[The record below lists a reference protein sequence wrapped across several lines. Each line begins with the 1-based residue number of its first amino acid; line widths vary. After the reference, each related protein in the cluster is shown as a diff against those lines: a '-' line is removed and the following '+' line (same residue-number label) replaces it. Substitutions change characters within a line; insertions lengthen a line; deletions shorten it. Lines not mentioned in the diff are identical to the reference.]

1 MRKNVILT
9 IVTLINLAVMLIA
22 DKYFGLLG
30 IFIMAIFASIFYRK
44 VKEKL

>member
-9 IVTLINLAVMLIA
+9 IIVIINLALLLVA
-22 DKYFGLLG
+22 DKYFGIWG
-30 IFIMAIFASIFYRK
+30 IFIMAIFVSIFYEK